1 MDGRSD
7 RSVRER
13 RVRPRLSPALAPSD
27 LLGRAP
33 GNVRVGGRVVAASSK
48 VVVLAD
54 ALGMIEVH
62 TRVPAELEPGELVVF
77 AGRWTGSAL
86 QATRVED
93 RLKAPEPRG
102 DGDLGRFLL
111 NGVGRHLAARSK
123 ALSEARS
130 YFAEQAFV
138 EVETP
143 LLVRAPGVD
152 RNVEALSASSG
163 FLITSPEHAMKR
175 LLVGGVPRLFQLG
188 RVFRRD
194 ESGALHEPEFTLLEW
209 YRAFADYTAILA
221 DTEAIVSR
229 VAKALSGRFE
239 LRVGDGRAVRVKP
252 PFERLRVEDAFREH
266 AGIRDVSKLAERD
279 EDRYFELLVSR
290 VEPALARRDKP
301 VFLCDYPISQAALSR
316 PCPADPRFAE
326 RFELYVGG
334 VELSNGYGELTE
346 PREQRRRF
354 VLEQKRRRAEKR
366 TVYPLDEAFLS
377 ALAEGMPPSSGN
389 ALGFDR
395 LVALAL
401 GLPAIQQ
408 AVAFPWQ
415 GAPPR

>member
-1 MDGRSD
+1 MS
-7 RSVRER
+7 
-13 RVRPRLSPALAPSD
+13 PTLSPSD

-33 GNVRVGGRVVAASSK
+33 CKARVGGRVFSCSPEG
-48 VVVLAD
+48 VVLAD
-54 ALGMIEVH
+54 ALGMIQVEA
-62 TRVPAELEPGELVVF
+62 RAPLELRPGELVVF
-77 AGRWTGSAL
+77 SGAWTGSL
-86 QATRVED
+86 LRVS
-93 RLKAPEPRG
+93 RLLERLSAPEPRG
-102 DGDLGRFLL
+102 GGELGRFLL
-111 NGVGRHLAARSK
+111 NGVGQKLAARSR

-130 YFAEQAFV
+130 YFAEQRFL

-152 RNVEALSASSG
+152 RNVEALRAASG
-163 FLITSPEHAMKR
+163 YLITSPEHAMKR

-209 YRAFADYTAILA
+209 YRAFSDYRAILA
-221 DTEAIVSR
+221 DTEALVSR

-239 LRVGDGRAVRVKP
+239 LTSPDGRKIPVKP
-252 PFERLRVEDAFREH
+252 PFERVRVEDAFREH
-266 AGIRDVSKLAERD
+266 AGVRDVAKLAETD
-279 EDRYFELLVSR
+279 EDRYFELLVGR
-290 VEPALARRDKP
+290 VEPALARRDRP
-301 VFLCDYPISQAALSR
+301 VFLSDYPLSQAALSR

-334 VELSNGYGELTE
+334 VELSNGYGELTD
-346 PREQRRRF
+346 PDEQRRRF
-354 VLEQKRRRAEKR
+354 VLERKRRRAEKR
-366 TVYPLDEAFLS
+366 SVYPLDEAFLS

-401 GLPAIQQ
+401 GASRIQDV
-408 AVAFPWQ
+408 VAFPWQ